1 MYTFFVFIY
10 NSELFNWLFLYK
22 KMQHDVFGGRREMK
36 KGVMHYLTMVGV
48 VVFLSIFAGGCAKQK
63 VQSDKDMAAPTK
75 AEPAKVAAPA
85 KADIG
90 SGMGKEESLAS
101 KWIGG
106 DSGAVL
112 EGRTTAPMLPIYFDF
127 DKSDIR
133 ADQNDRIKKDGDLLI
148 GSPQVRVRVEGNT
161 DERGTN
167 EYNMALGE
175 RRAVTAVKYL
185 VNMGVAESRIDT
197 LSYGEEKPLNFGHDE
212 LAWSQNRR
220 DDFVIVK

>member
-1 MYTFFVFIY
+1 
-10 NSELFNWLFLYK
+10 
-22 KMQHDVFGGRREMK
+22 MK
-36 KGVMHYLTMVGV
+36 RGILQYLAMACV
-48 VVFLSIFAGGCAKQK
+48 VVSLSLMAGGCAKQK
-63 VQSDKDMAAPTK
+63 VQSDKDMAGGAP
-75 AEPAKVAAPA
+75 PAT
-85 KADIG
+85 
-90 SGMGKEESLAS
+90 GKEESLAS

-133 ADQNDRIKKDGDLLI
+133 ADQKDRIKKDGDLLI
-148 GSPQVRVRVEGNT
+148 GSAKVRVRVEGNT

-185 VNMGVAESRIDT
+185 VNMGVAEARIDT
-197 LSYGEEKPLNFGHDE
+197 LSFGEEKPLNLGHDE
-212 LAWSQNRR
+212 MAWSQNRR

>member
-1 MYTFFVFIY
+1 
-10 NSELFNWLFLYK
+10 
-22 KMQHDVFGGRREMK
+22 MK
-36 KGVMHYLTMVGV
+36 KGILQYLAMACV
-48 VVFLSIFAGGCAKQK
+48 VVSLSLLAGGCAKQK
-63 VQSDKDMAAPTK
+63 VQSDKDMAGGA
-75 AEPAKVAAPA
+75 AAPA
-85 KADIG
+85 VG
-90 SGMGKEESLAS
+90 QEESLAS
-101 KWIGG
+101 KWVGG

-133 ADQNDRIKKDGDLLI
+133 ADQKDRIKKNGELLI
-148 GSPQVRVRVEGNT
+148 GSAQARVRVEGNT

-185 VNMGVAESRIDT
+185 VNMGVAEGRIDT
-197 LSYGEEKPLNFGHDE
+197 LSFGEEKPLNLGHDE
-212 LAWSQNRR
+212 MAWSQNRR

>member
-1 MYTFFVFIY
+1 
-10 NSELFNWLFLYK
+10 
-22 KMQHDVFGGRREMK
+22 MK
-36 KGVMHYLTMVGV
+36 RGILQYLAMACV
-48 VVFLSIFAGGCAKQK
+48 VVSLSLLSGGCAKKK
-63 VQSDKDMAAPTK
+63 VQSDKDMAAGTG
-75 AEPAKVAAPA
+75 AGASPAV
-85 KADIG
+85 G
-90 SGMGKEESLAS
+90 QEESLAS
-101 KWIGG
+101 KWVGG

-112 EGRTTAPMLPIYFDF
+112 EGRTTAPMLPIYFDY

-133 ADQNDRIKKDGDLLI
+133 ADQKDRIKKNGELLI

-185 VNMGVAESRIDT
+185 VNMGVAEGRIDT
-197 LSYGEEKPLNFGHDE
+197 LSFGEEKPLNLGHDE
-212 LAWSQNRR
+212 MAWSQNRR

>member
-1 MYTFFVFIY
+1 MYQ
-10 NSELFNWLFLYK
+10 EK
-22 KMQHDVFGGRREMK
+22 GEKMK
-36 KGVMHYLTMVGV
+36 KGILQSLTMACV
-48 VVFLSIFAGGCAKQK
+48 VVSLSIFAGGCAKQK
-63 VQSDKDMAAPTK
+63 VQSDKDMAGGK
-75 AEPAKVAAPA
+75 AGA
-85 KADIG
+85 
-90 SGMGKEESLAS
+90 EESLAS
-101 KWIGG
+101 KWVGG

-133 ADQNDRIKKDGDLLI
+133 ADQKDRIKKNGELLI
-148 GSPQVRVRVEGNT
+148 GSAQARVRVEGNT

-185 VNMGVAESRIDT
+185 VNMGVAEGRIDT
-197 LSYGEEKPLNFGHDE
+197 LSFGEEKPLNLGHDE
-212 LAWSQNRR
+212 MAWSQNRR

>member
-1 MYTFFVFIY
+1 
-10 NSELFNWLFLYK
+10 
-22 KMQHDVFGGRREMK
+22 MK
-36 KGVMHYLTMVGV
+36 RGILQYMAMACV
-48 VVFLSIFAGGCAKQK
+48 VVFLSLLAGGCAKQK
-63 VQSDKDMAAPTK
+63 VQSDKDMAGGGGGA
-75 AEPAKVAAPA
+75 V
-85 KADIG
+85 KADTG
-90 SGMGKEESLAS
+90 AGMGQEESLAS

-133 ADQNDRIKKDGDLLI
+133 ADQKDRIKKNGDLLI
-148 GSPQVRVRVEGNT
+148 GSAKARVRVEGNT

-185 VNMGVAESRIDT
+185 VNMGVAEARIDT
-197 LSYGEEKPLNFGHDE
+197 LSFGEEKPLNFGHDE
-212 LAWSQNRR
+212 MAWAQNRR

>member
-1 MYTFFVFIY
+1 
-10 NSELFNWLFLYK
+10 
-22 KMQHDVFGGRREMK
+22 MK
-36 KGVMHYLTMVGV
+36 RGILQYLAMACV
-48 VVFLSIFAGGCAKQK
+48 VVSLSLMAGGCAKQK
-63 VQSDKDMAAPTK
+63 VQSDKDMAGG
-75 AEPAKVAAPA
+75 V
-85 KADIG
+85 KADTG
-90 SGMGKEESLAS
+90 AGMGQEESLAS

-133 ADQNDRIKKDGDLLI
+133 ADQKDRIKKNGDLLN
-148 GSPQVRVRVEGNT
+148 GSAKARVRVEGNT

-185 VNMGVAESRIDT
+185 VNMGVAEARIDT
-197 LSYGEEKPLNFGHDE
+197 LSFGEEKPLNLGHDE
-212 LAWSQNRR
+212 MAWSQNRR